1 MAPRI
6 LETRWTGPAA
16 RNQRATHPASAWH
29 CVPRLP
35 RFIRIAMTVVA
46 LHCASVTAEAAPAS
60 NDHRVVLVTLDGV
73 RVQELFG
80 GMDNVVAANAT
91 DSGIDEPEVTRRRY
105 WRSTPRERRE
115 ALMPF
120 FWKTLAPAGMVLG
133 NQAIGSTVKVRNS
146 QWFSY
151 PGYSEILTGQ
161 PQPDVVSND
170 LVRYPH
176 ETVLE
181 YVHRALK
188 LRSTDVAQIGSWDG
202 FKMAASRSDGPFFMS
217 GAYDLV
223 PPALSTPEMDELGR
237 LRNRVLELWEE
248 SSNDAITFRIG
259 LAYLRKF
266 EPRLLWLGFSQSDD
280 FAHARRYDRVL
291 DYLHVADG
299 FLEELW
305 TTLQSL
311 DAYRGRTT
319 LIVTTDH
326 GRGRTSKDWA
336 DHDAGIPGCDD
347 IWIAIIGPDTP
358 VLGEVHDYAS
368 VLQSDIAATILQYLG
383 LDYRDFNA
391 KAGPPVPGSLR
402 KSE

>member
-1 MAPRI
+1 
-6 LETRWTGPAA
+6 
-16 RNQRATHPASAWH
+16 
-29 CVPRLP
+29 
-35 RFIRIAMTVVA
+35 
-46 LHCASVTAEAAPAS
+46 
-60 NDHRVVLVTLDGV
+60 
-73 RVQELFG
+73 
-80 GMDNVVAANAT
+80 
-91 DSGIDEPEVTRRRY
+91 
-105 WRSTPRERRE
+105 
-115 ALMPF
+115 
-120 FWKTLAPAGMVLG
+120 
-133 NQAIGSTVKVRNS
+133 
-146 QWFSY
+146 
-151 PGYSEILTGQ
+151 
-161 PQPDVVSND
+161 
-170 LVRYPH
+170 
-176 ETVLE
+176 
-181 YVHRALK
+181 
-188 LRSTDVAQIGSWDG
+188 
-202 FKMAASRSDGPFFMS
+202 MS

-319 LIVTTDH
+319 LI
-326 GRGRTSKDWA
+326 
-336 DHDAGIPGCDD
+336 

-368 VLQSDIAATILQYLG
+368 VSQSDIAATILQYLG